1 VDVST
6 VSYAMKLANHYIGS
20 LLTSLTEATPL
31 QTYNF
36 RVRIKIIFQHVFF
49 FCLCVYKTLTL
60 LKQQQQNIS

>member
-6 VSYAMKLANHYIGS
+6 VSYAMKLANHYIGP

-31 QTYNF
+31 HTYNF

-49 FCLCVYKTLTL
+49 LSVCV
-60 LKQQQQNIS
+60 